1 MLIAYNKLPNNRIIT
16 CHYTMSVILIVIQV
30 AEKLQ
35 ILNIISHI
43 HISDVI
49 KNSESLAS
57 DYLI

>member
-1 MLIAYNKLPNNRIIT
+1 
-16 CHYTMSVILIVIQV
+16 MSVILIVIQV